1 MSAIHKLTKNGSTI
15 FPAST
20 TDAIV
25 HPSVAASVTDMIKEY
40 NVSELFPTEGI
51 DDGTVY
57 TLDLAISVLGAH
69 LRDSEK
75 CGGIKL
81 IFLERTKDKF
91 NTYILVSSQW
101 SDDPNDWNQVP
112 SSVVQGL
119 GTSTVEVMSQ
129 NAVNDALIDF
139 REELN
144 RRIDEIEP
152 TIVEGDVTNAA
163 DEEDLT
169 DKDSVLKFKDKDY
182 NPLVYSGLGRVYIRK
197 NIVDGVNLLT
207 QSMFLKE
214 NTVYY
219 IQYDYTVVDV
229 GIQIPSGCILNFIG
243 GKLQGGPL
251 VSNST
256 IIIDSYNTKPIENID
271 IYGYFKYYS
280 IFDCYTKEE
289 ISEFIYNKEE
299 INQLIG
305 YVVSLDSKPTRDTL
319 TFVNDKGETINFKLG
334 DRVRVKDT
342 IVGLEDT
349 NYYVYYELYD
359 IDNNEAY
366 WRIYSPVDLTENA
379 FIHDTG
385 YGSSGTKKYITSYDK
400 TNIFPYTKDDA
411 VLDQDGV
418 SLQTRYRKL
427 VSTDETSFSDAQKS
441 QARTNIDAAKN
452 PEFTQVEGKSYYEAN
467 F

>member
-25 HPSVAASVTDMIKEY
+25 HPSVAASVTNMIKEY

-75 CGGIKL
+75 CGGIKI
-81 IFLERTKDKF
+81 IFLERTKEKF
-91 NTYILVSSQW
+91 ITYALVSSQW

-129 NAVNDALIDF
+129 NAVNDALTDF
-139 REELN
+139 KEELN

-152 TIVEGDVTNAA
+152 TVIEGDVTNAA
-163 DEEDLT
+163 DEEDIT
-169 DKDSVLKFKDKDY
+169 DKNSVLKFKDKDY

-280 IFDCYTKEE
+280 IFDSYTKD
-289 ISEFIYNKEE
+289 E
-299 INQLIG
+299 INQLIVN
-305 YVVSLDSKPTRDTL
+305 VVSMDSKPTRETL
-319 TFVNDKGETINFKLG
+319 NFVNDKGETINFKLG
-334 DRVRVKDT
+334 DRIRVKDN
-342 IVGLEDT
+342 IVGLEET

-359 IDNNEAY
+359 IYNNEAY
-366 WRIYSPVDLTENA
+366 WRIYSPVD
-379 FIHDTG
+379 I
-385 YGSSGTKKYITSYDK
+385 K
-400 TNIFPYTKDDA
+400 
-411 VLDQDGV
+411 
-418 SLQTRYRKL
+418 
-427 VSTDETSFSDAQKS
+427 
-441 QARTNIDAAKN
+441 
-452 PEFTQVEGKSYYEAN
+452 PEFSKVEGKDYYEAN